1 MDDVRFDALVR
12 RLGATPLT
20 RALALRGLTGGV
32 LAGVLGSAIAVSSTD
47 AKKKRKTCPSGF
59 TRCTVKRGR
68 KKRKKSVC
76 VDTRNDSANCGGCG
90 QTCAT
95 GQVCQGSAC
104 TCNGAPCA
112 GCCADNVCQAG
123 TTTQQCGTNGAVCQT
138 CDGGRSCQNGSCGCP
153 SGQDFCGGACV
164 DTETDAANCGS
175 CGNVCSGGND
185 CNTVVCNQGSCETT
199 PNDGAP
205 CANGTGSCDAAGH
218 CIATVCAGK
227 ASANPCFERDGAFCN
242 AAQTC
247 NCGTG
252 IHGTV
257 ACFENAYCNHS
268 NPNGGPECASN
279 ADCVAMGYPQG
290 SICFLATNCCISQT
304 GCTTP
309 CPS

>member
-32 LAGVLGSAIAVSSTD
+32 LAATLGSAIASPGAD
-47 AKKKRKTCPSGF
+47 AKKKRKKCPSGF

-68 KKRKKSVC
+68 KKRKKSFC
-76 VDTRNDSANCGGCG
+76 VDAQNDPANCGGCG
-90 QTCAT
+90 LACAA
-95 GQVCQGSAC
+95 GRPCQG
-104 TCNGAPCA
+104 
-112 GCCADNVCQAG
+112 
-123 TTTQQCGTNGAVCQT
+123 
-138 CDGGRSCQNGSCGCP
+138 GSCACP
-153 SGQDFCGGACV
+153 SGQEFCGGACV
-164 DTETDAANCGS
+164 DIDTDSANCGS
-175 CGNVCSGGND
+175 CGNVCDGGND
-185 CNTVVCNQGSCETT
+185 CNTAVCNQGTCETT
-199 PNDGAP
+199 PNVGAQ
-205 CANGTGSCDAAGH
+205 CAGGTGSCDAAGH

-227 ASANPCFERDGAFCN
+227 ATANPCFERDGAFCN

-247 NCGTG
+247 NCGTALD
-252 IHGTV
+252 GTV
-257 ACFENAYCNHS
+257 ACNENAYCNHS

-290 SICFLATNCCISQT
+290 SICFSATNCCISQT